1 MNGQKTRKVAPVQLK
16 AGKENIMK
24 AAYVQKGGALD
35 YKNASEEKIEAGT
48 MLVVGSCVG
57 VAGTD
62 ILPGEI
68 GSIHV
73 EGVFEVTKADKEEIK
88 MGTVLYF
95 TESGLTKTADANV
108 CSGYAAAD
116 ASASDT
122 TVQVKINA

>member
-1 MNGQKTRKVAPVQLK
+1 MSGQKTRKVAPVQLN
-16 AGKENIMK
+16 AGKESTMK

-48 MLVVGSCVG
+48 ILVIGNRVG

-62 ILPGEI
+62 ILPGET

-73 EGVFEVTKADKEEIK
+73 EGVFEMTKADKEEIK
-88 MGTVLYF
+88 MGTILYF

-108 CSGYAAAD
+108 CAGYAAAD
-116 ASASDT
+116 ASASAA